1 MEQTPALS
9 EMLEFFN
16 DFLSEEHPEITAS
29 SAHGIK
35 VAASPTPAGA
45 TPSNQEE
52 RNAHDSDED
61 GWEEGYTAG
70 DVGEATGKKSL
81 DDCQTNCRSLDIKGK
96 PFRCETPGNARG
108 SNRHKKRQKEEL
120 KYLKSRVRG
129 LEDEL
134 RRVDEESHA
143 KLGNSMWQ
151 RIAQQQSVARQQSL
165 SENAR
170 LREELSEQIKFSKSL
185 EKMIRKRSI
194 FLAIENPASQPRRC
208 RKLIPNTFNNELQAE
223 VAKEFLRLH
232 RVMAINGVAELTT
245 DCHNVRVKSKRDP
258 KSSRGD
264 VLRVEMVVAR

>member
-29 SAHGIK
+29 SAHVIK
-35 VAASPTPAGA
+35 VAASPTPARA
-45 TPSNQEE
+45 TSSNQEE
-52 RNAHDSDED
+52 RNAQDSDED

-70 DVGEATGKKSL
+70 DVGEAAGKESL
-81 DDCQTNCRSLDIKGK
+81 DDCQTNCRSLDMKGK
-96 PFRCETPGNARG
+96 SFRCETPGNARG
-108 SNRHKKRQKEEL
+108 SNRHQKRQKEGL
-120 KYLKSRVRG
+120 KYLRSRVRG

-194 FLAIENPASQPRRC
+194 FL
-208 RKLIPNTFNNELQAE
+208 
-223 VAKEFLRLH
+223 VGG
-232 RVMAINGVAELTT
+232 GVVSFIAFGWIYLLSF
-245 DCHNVRVKSKRDP
+245 CLSIAAP
-258 KSSRGD
+258 GD
-264 VLRVEMVVAR
+264 